1 MYDPIH
7 SYLEE
12 ILLLAAVDLTDHVN
26 DTFNEILDWCMLTK
40 GIEKEN

>member
-26 DTFNEILDWCMLTK
+26 GTFNEILDWRMLTK